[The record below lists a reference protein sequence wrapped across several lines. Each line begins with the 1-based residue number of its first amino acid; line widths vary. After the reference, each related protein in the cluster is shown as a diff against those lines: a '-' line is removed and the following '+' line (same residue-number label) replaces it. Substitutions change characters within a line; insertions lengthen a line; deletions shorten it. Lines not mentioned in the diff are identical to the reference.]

1 MTPIKEPCRVSSS
14 STPGNIFLGK
24 PSSPGLPATGRDP
37 RPVTASGPPAHR
49 FIGARRTLVAAAD
62 SSLRTRFRPLLAALL
77 CPSGRAEGRAR
88 PRAPLRE
95 PLALLSEASAELAR
109 PQRPERTAFL
119 RKQRR
124 ARCEAWCEERAG
136 AASPEASVRAK
147 GCVLFCPI
155 NREEQRGDVKRERA
169 GADLLIVA
177 PARASE
183 YDRAS

>member
-1 MTPIKEPCRVSSS
+1 VA
-14 STPGNIFLGK
+14 LGADGTEK
-24 PSSPGLPATGRDP
+24 NLPALCLNGGPDRDTMRPIICPAGLVHYRRPAISFLASPARPACLRRAAIP

-62 SSLRTRFRPLLAALL
+62 SSLRTRLRPLLAALL

-119 RKQRR
+119 RKQ
-124 ARCEAWCEERAG
+124 
-136 AASPEASVRAK
+136 
-147 GCVLFCPI
+147 
-155 NREEQRGDVKRERA
+155 
-169 GADLLIVA
+169 
-177 PARASE
+177 
-183 YDRAS
+183 